1 LISTAALHRLPSVRR
16 FSPPAVDKTL
26 KKFDEAMFRAA
37 LVRQH
42 NDHHVET
49 AAAMSCAQLE

>member
-1 LISTAALHRLPSVRR
+1 
-16 FSPPAVDKTL
+16 VDKART
-26 KKFDEAMFRAA
+26 KFEEAMFGAA

-42 NDHHVET
+42 DDHHVET